1 MSTADIVVVMF
12 SVCNSL
18 RLFAY
23 LPQLVSVLRDRNGA
37 SGVSLT
43 TWTLFALANGSTT
56 TYAIVVV
63 DDMRMG
69 VLFACNTVF
78 SFGIAFGTFVKR
90 RSRAR
95 GILAL
100 AEPSSSS
107 RY

>member
-1 MSTADIVVVMF
+1 MTGAEVVILLF

-43 TWTLFALANGSTT
+43 TWTLFTLANGSTT
-56 TYAIVVV
+56 TYALIIIG
-63 DDMRMG
+63 DTRMS
-69 VLFACNTVF
+69 VLFAFNTIF

-90 RSRAR
+90 RIRAPGTVSLAAPSRQ
-95 GILAL
+95 
-100 AEPSSSS
+100 
-107 RY
+107 